1 MVWRNN
7 QPGSHIPSKSKRIVR
22 LRQGNA
28 CICLDASVCTGEI
41 DEYDHV
47 VNIKALKIE
56 RSHANDPA
64 LLQGVCIPCHKKKTQ
79 AEAQAARFNRA
90 HRKPQEHPAMA
101 DAQPGVPPASPAAP
115 INTPDFPQKENA

>member
-1 MVWRNN
+1 MAWANN
-7 QPGSHIPSKSKRIVR
+7 SQGSHIPSRSKRIVR

-28 CICLDASVCTGEI
+28 CICLDASVCTGKI

-47 VNIKALKIE
+47 VNIKSLKIE

-79 AEAQAARFNRA
+79 QEAQTARWERA
-90 HRKPQEHPAMA
+90 HRKPQEHPAEVG
-101 DAQPGVPPASPAAP
+101 AQPGVPQVSPASPISP
-115 INTPDFPQKENA
+115 PDFPKENA